1 MQTHSIKSSNFKNEI
16 LIFLILLAISVP
28 ISYSHFASWENGT
41 ERSVHQSHALF
52 SGDEPS
58 YLEIVSVMVHH
69 NSIHIDDYYKN
80 PDSDPDF
87 LYPPLY
93 YEVDSCRLH
102 HSLLAQDGHCYSSH
116 QPGLAFLLFPGY
128 FLGGLLGVMFTMNVI
143 FSLCGVVIY
152 KISTKFATSKVS
164 LVSTLLF
171 SLGTLLLTFS
181 GEIYPE
187 LVIGFFILLAF
198 YIFFKCENNLL
209 NLAFVGS
216 ILGFFPLLKTA
227 FIAFPVILIPIFVLV
242 LLKKRNLKGIS
253 VLLLSFL
260 ILIISFFWYLDVSTP
275 ALSERSHGFG
285 GTYSSLA
292 VDILGKNFDETFEK
306 IKIGWANLLFGQS
319 YGLFLFSP
327 LALVSLFGIKYL
339 WPNDKALLFS
349 MISIFLVFVLAL
361 SITIPYAAGW
371 THPSRYL
378 LPLLPMLSIPLAP
391 LFEKFSRKIL
401 FHLTILLS
409 TYIGVSFNIIFS
421 RVIYGHTSVEF
432 RKESAESVYFG
443 ISKIFPYL
451 GQANG
456 SEIDYFWTGYA
467 SYFFLIPIVLLSL
480 FGIFFFKDTIQ
491 RNLTSPKRKILL
503 ISFIGI
509 TFLSILGFS
518 YPTIIENTY
527 ESSIISIYQSNFHR
541 SPELSEISFWKNKLL
556 NNDVLIE
563 QLELKILNS
572 PESKIELEIMEYYNT
587 YLNRDP
593 DKAGLTHW
601 KNTILNDGKSTDW
614 VQNQIKNSPEALKK

>member
-1 MQTHSIKSSNFKNEI
+1 MQISDSIFYTSKNEI
-16 LIFLILLAISVP
+16 IIFLVLLAISAP
-28 ISYSHFASWENGT
+28 ISYSHFASWENSP
-41 ERSVHQSHALF
+41 ERNIHQSHALF

-58 YLEIVSVMVHH
+58 YLEIVSAMTYH
-69 NSIHIDDYYKN
+69 NSIYIDDYYKN
-80 PDSDPDF
+80 PNSDPDL

-102 HSLLAQDGHCYSSH
+102 HSLMGQDGHCYSSH

-128 FLGGLLGVMFTMNVI
+128 FLGGLVGAMFTMNII

-152 KISTKFATSKVS
+152 KISTKFTTSKIS

-171 SLGTLLLTFS
+171 SLGTVLLTFS

-198 YIFFKCENNLL
+198 YIFFKHENNLL
-209 NLAFVGS
+209 NLAFVGC
-216 ILGFFPLLKTA
+216 ILGFFPFLKTA

-242 LLKKRNLKGIS
+242 LLKKQNLKGLS
-253 VLLLSFL
+253 VLLLSFS
-260 ILIISFFWYLDVSTP
+260 ILIILFIWYLDISTP

-292 VDILGKNFDETFEK
+292 VDILGKNFNETFEK

-349 MISIFLVFVLAL
+349 MISIFLIFVLAL

-371 THPSRYL
+371 THPSRYV
-378 LPLLPMLSIPLAP
+378 LPLLPMLAIPLAP

-401 FHLTILLS
+401 FHLTILLT
-409 TYIGVSFNIIFS
+409 TYVGVSSNIIFS

-432 RKESAESVYFG
+432 RKESSESVYFG

-451 GQANG
+451 GQADG
-456 SEIDYFWTGYA
+456 SEIGYFWTGYA

-480 FGIFFFKDTIQ
+480 FGIFFFKDFIK
-491 RNLTSPKRKILL
+491 RNLTSSKRKLL
-503 ISFIGI
+503 IISLTGI
-509 TFLSILGFS
+509 IFLSILGLS
-518 YPTIIENTY
+518 YSKIIENTY
-527 ESSIISIYQSNFHR
+527 ESSIFSIYQNNFHR
-541 SPELSEISFWKNKLL
+541 YPELNEISYWKNKLL
-556 NNDVLIE
+556 SNDVLTE
-563 QLELKILNS
+563 QLELEILNS
-572 PESKIELEIMEYYNT
+572 PESKIELKIIEYYNT
-587 YLNRDP
+587 YLNRVP
-593 DKAGLTHW
+593 DKAGLVHW
-601 KNTILNDGKSTDW
+601 KNTILNEGKSIDW
-614 VQNQIKNSPEALKK
+614 VQNQIKNSPEAMK